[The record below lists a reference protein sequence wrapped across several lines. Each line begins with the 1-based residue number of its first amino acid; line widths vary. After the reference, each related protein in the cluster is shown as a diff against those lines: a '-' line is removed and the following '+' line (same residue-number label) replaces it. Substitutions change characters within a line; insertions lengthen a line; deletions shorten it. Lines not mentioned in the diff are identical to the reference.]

1 MKGGWDWTATARA
14 LFCVVWL
21 VFGLGAAGCSRA
33 RPMQE
38 HSPGLALERLEGQGV
53 KSVYFTGAAFAG
65 LMTKPPGWLAVEDRD
80 LKSPRVRA
88 MAQAALDPKLFRQ
101 LDRQERFEV
110 LILAGDPARYRP
122 LQEHLMRTR
131 DWTLEWVDPW
141 CLLYRRG
148 KTEELTVETTRRLA
162 DRLVQQSG
170 GSRAQS
176 LAAMA
181 ERLVAARRFEEALE
195 LIGLAKGA
203 DAGEPAVWT
212 AEGSYRL
219 GRGEWAQA
227 VAAADKALALDKRY
241 TAAQAVKA
249 QGLYFS
255 KRYEEAY
262 VLSRQLLEG
271 SPEDPVMLFSHAKI
285 AHEVRALEEEV
296 EVLRKLIGFAEREK
310 RSSSSYRVYL
320 GQALAMRGAGEEALA
335 ELDAALA
342 DPELP
347 PDQVDF
353 ARSARGRVE
362 LKVHPAAPPQPGERQ
377 PLK

>member
-1 MKGGWDWTATARA
+1 
-14 LFCVVWL
+14 
-21 VFGLGAAGCSRA
+21 
-33 RPMQE
+33 
-38 HSPGLALERLEGQGV
+38 
-53 KSVYFTGAAFAG
+53 
-65 LMTKPPGWLAVEDRD
+65 
-80 LKSPRVRA
+80 
-88 MAQAALDPKLFRQ
+88 
-101 LDRQERFEV
+101 
-110 LILAGDPARYRP
+110 
-122 LQEHLMRTR
+122 
-131 DWTLEWVDPW
+131 
-141 CLLYRRG
+141 
-148 KTEELTVETTRRLA
+148 
-162 DRLVQQSG
+162 
-170 GSRAQS
+170 
-176 LAAMA
+176 
-181 ERLVAARRFEEALE
+181 
-195 LIGLAKGA
+195 
-203 DAGEPAVWT
+203 
-212 AEGSYRL
+212 
-219 GRGEWAQA
+219 

-241 TAAQAVKA
+241 AAAQAVKA

-271 SPEDPVMLFSHAKI
+271 SPEYPVMLFAHAKI

-362 LKVHPAAPPQPGERQ
+362 LKVHPASPLQPGERQ

>member
-1 MKGGWDWTATARA
+1 MAPPAPGVLVIGGGLAGALLALALREQGAPVTVVDPPPATAGTAAVQSATAISYGA
-14 LFCVVWL
+14 LPGWPL
-21 VFGLGAAGCSRA
+21 APTPLARLAAGASRRWRRLQRQHGDLGW
-33 RPMQE
+33 RPRRLRL
-38 HSPGLALERLEGQGV
+38 HGGLAGLE
-53 KSVYFTGAAFAG
+53 AASAWWPLPFAQVDSAVLAAG
-65 LMTKPPGWLAVEDRD
+65 L
-80 LKSPRVRA
+80 PRVL
-88 MAQAALDPKLFRQ
+88 AAATVVAAD
-101 LDRQERFEV
+101 
-110 LILAGDPARYRP
+110 
-122 LQEHLMRTR
+122 
-131 DWTLEWVDPW
+131 LE
-141 CLLYRRG
+141 
-148 KTEELTVETTRRLA
+148 A
-162 DRLVQQSG
+162 
-170 GSRAQS
+170 

-195 LIGLAKGA
+195 LIGLARGA

-241 TAAQAVKA
+241 AAAQAVKA

-271 SPEDPVMLFSHAKI
+271 SPEDPVMLFAHAKI

-296 EVLRKLIGFAEREK
+296 EVLRRLIGFAERET

-320 GQALAMRGAGEEALA
+320 GQAWAMRGAGEEALA